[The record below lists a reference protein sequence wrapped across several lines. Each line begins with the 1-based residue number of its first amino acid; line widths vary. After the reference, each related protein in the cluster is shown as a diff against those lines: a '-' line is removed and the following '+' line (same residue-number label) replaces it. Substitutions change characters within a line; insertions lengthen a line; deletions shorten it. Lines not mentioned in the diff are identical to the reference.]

1 MDDPIIST
9 ATVADVPELNQLV
22 NSAYRGDSSRQ
33 GWTTEADL
41 LSGLRTTEADLYES
55 LANPQAQILTYR
67 AEGRLLGC
75 VYLERKEA
83 ELYLGMLTVSPDHQ
97 TGGIGKRLLG
107 AAEEMAKG
115 FGCQMITMTV
125 ISQRHELIAWYER
138 RGYRS
143 TGVTK
148 PFPDDPRFGVP
159 AQPLTFVVMAK
170 SMGEGQS
177 R

>member
-1 MDDPIIST
+1 MTDPIIGI

-22 NSAYRGDSSRQ
+22 NGAYRGNSSRH

-55 LANPQAQILTYR
+55 LANPQAQMLTYR
-67 AEGRLLGC
+67 VEGRLLGC
-75 VYLERKEA
+75 VYLERTEA
-83 ELYLGMLTVSPDHQ
+83 ELYLGMLTVSPDYQ

-107 AAEEMAKG
+107 VAEVVARSY
-115 FGCQMITMTV
+115 GCQTVTMTV
-125 ISQRHELIAWYER
+125 IAQRHELIAWYER

-143 TGVTK
+143 TGATK

-159 AQPLTFVVMAK
+159 AQPLTFIVMAK
-170 SMGEGQS
+170 SMGEE
-177 R
+177 